1 MKEIENEIIKTFIYS
16 KNTAYII
23 YIKDYNNCYE
33 CYLQNKNYG
42 IISLMFGVNKKE
54 TTMQEFI
61 EVILANIDSH
71 VKDYK
76 ETYEDDLLF

>member
-1 MKEIENEIIKTFIYS
+1 MIEVKNEIVKTFIYR

-42 IISLMFGVNKKE
+42 IITLLFGVNKKE
-54 TTMQEFI
+54 TTMQDFI
-61 EVILANIDSH
+61 ETINNCIDSH
-71 VKDYK
+71 IEDYK
-76 ETYEDDLLF
+76 KSYEDDLLF